1 MLSESFV
8 ASFLTSNNQ
17 QISPALK
24 DVGICLHELQP
35 AQSLRLALKKSS
47 TDSNCLAVGSSHIF
61 ASQAGKAVVHVY
73 SREKSNQEA
82 TVPFPERIR
91 SLALAGGLNE
101 LGLLILG
108 TEGGRVI
115 VWETCTGRQI
125 STTASHLQPVSSL
138 IVDPTNN
145 FILSGSEDS
154 NIHVWSIPLLTSF
167 SRPSTSQT
175 QTQHNSPLR
184 TFSYHRAPIT
194 SLAVGHSRSKNNI
207 AISTSRDNTAIVWE
221 YRTGKSLRTYLLPS
235 TPLCSVVDPA
245 DRAFYV
251 GYEDGSVQ
259 MIDFFKISSIQN
271 ILHDSNHQ
279 STPSQLSA
287 NERWFPPNLD
297 LGAAQCLTLSY
308 DGVTLLSGH
317 KGGAIVCWDIA
328 KGRYASTITT
338 YGCPVTNLQML
349 APTGF
354 TRYDEQVS
362 RMAIHNVVKPRYDHA
377 LSNSAQLGD
386 VIPATYSLQ
395 AHLTGASH
403 SVDSSGS
410 QSSTPSTNEFSEA
423 LTHPCFPS
431 SLISEGLAELA
442 ALETG
447 PISSST
453 NGQISQPVTQNIL
466 ENPKLQSLEEEI
478 ARLKRENSLQQ
489 SATKARI
496 AEMVKLRQHIA
507 NLEDQSNE
515 LYERQ
520 QKTQQAGLEKQARR
534 EERALKRREAWF
546 EAEKRGQNGDA
557 VMRKMEIENEDETS
571 ETDVMSSGDD

>member
-1 MLSESFV
+1 MLSESYV

-17 QISPALK
+17 HISPALK
-24 DVGICLHELQP
+24 DVGICLHEFQP
-35 AQSLRLALKKSS
+35 AQSLRLTLKKSS

-101 LGLLILG
+101 PGLLVLG
-108 TEGGRVI
+108 TEGGRLI

-154 NIHVWSIPLLTSF
+154 NIHVWSIPLLASF
-167 SRPSTSQT
+167 SRPSISQT
-175 QTQHNSPLR
+175 QTQPNSPLR

-194 SLAVGHSRSKNNI
+194 SLAVGHSRGKNNI

-221 YRTGKSLRTYLLPS
+221 YRTGKSLRTYLLPA

-259 MIDFFKISSIQN
+259 MIDFFKIPSIQN
-271 ILHDSNHQ
+271 ILHDSNQQ

-287 NERWFPPNLD
+287 NERWLPPNLD
-297 LGAAQCLTLSY
+297 LGAVQCLTLSY

-328 KGRYASTITT
+328 KGRYASTLTT
-338 YGCPVTNLQML
+338 YSCPVTNLQML

-354 TRYDEQVS
+354 ATNGNQAS
-362 RMAIHNVVKPRYDHA
+362 RMTIHNIVKPRYDHA
-377 LSNSAQLGD
+377 FSNSAQLGD
-386 VIPATYSLQ
+386 VIPATYCLQ
-395 AHLTGASH
+395 AHLTGPPH
-403 SVDSSGS
+403 SVYSIGLQDSN
-410 QSSTPSTNEFSEA
+410 PSTSEFSEA
-423 LTHPCFPS
+423 LAHPFFPS

-442 ALETG
+442 ALKTG
-447 PISSST
+447 PISSSI
-453 NGQISQPVTQNIL
+453 NSGISQTVTQDIV

-478 ARLKRENSLQQ
+478 TRLKRENSLQE
-489 SATKARI
+489 SATKAGI
-496 AEMVKLRQHIA
+496 AEMAKLRQHIA
-507 NLEDQSNE
+507 NLEDQNNE
-515 LYERQ
+515 LYEKQR
-520 QKTQQAGLEKQARR
+520 KAQQARVEKQARR
-534 EERALKRREAWF
+534 EERALKRRQAWF
-546 EAEKRGQNGDA
+546 EAEKKGQNGDA
-557 VMRKMEIENEDETS
+557 VVRKMEIEDEEEMG
-571 ETDVMSSGDD
+571 ETDVTSSGDD

>member
-24 DVGICLHELQP
+24 DVGICLHEFQP

-47 TDSNCLAVGSSHIF
+47 TDSNCLVVGSSHIF

-73 SREKSNQEA
+73 SREKGNQEA

-91 SLALAGGLNE
+91 SLALAGGLGE
-101 LGLLILG
+101 PGLLVLG
-108 TEGGRVI
+108 TEGGRLI
-115 VWETCTGRQI
+115 VWETCTGRQV
-125 STTASHLQPVSSL
+125 STTASHLQPVTSL

-175 QTQHNSPLR
+175 QTQSNSPLR
-184 TFSYHRAPIT
+184 TFSHHRAPIT
-194 SLAVGHSRSKNNI
+194 SVAVGHSHSKNNI

-221 YRTGKSLRTYLLPS
+221 YRTGKLLRTFLLPA
-235 TPLCSVVDPA
+235 TPLCSAVDPA

-251 GYEDGSVQ
+251 GYDDGSVQ
-259 MIDFFKISSIQN
+259 MIDFFKVPSIQN
-271 ILHDSNHQ
+271 ILHDSNQQ

-287 NERWFPPNLD
+287 NERWAPPNLD
-297 LGAAQCLTLSY
+297 LGSIQCLTLSY
-308 DGVTLLSGH
+308 DGMTLLSGH
-317 KGGAIVCWDIA
+317 KGGAIVCWDIT
-328 KGRYASTITT
+328 KGRYASTLIT

-349 APTGF
+349 APTGLAQK
-354 TRYDEQVS
+354 DGQ
-362 RMAIHNVVKPRYDHA
+362 MARITIHNIVKPRYDHA

-386 VIPATYSLQ
+386 IIPTTYTLQ
-395 AHLTGASH
+395 AHLTGLSH
-403 SVDSSGS
+403 SANN
-410 QSSTPSTNEFSEA
+410 TPSANEFSEA
-423 LTHPCFPS
+423 LTHPFFPS
-431 SLISEGLAELA
+431 SLISEGLTELA

-447 PISSST
+447 PVSSYT
-453 NGQISQPVTQNIL
+453 NGQMSQPVTQDNL

-478 ARLKRENSLQQ
+478 ARLKKQTSLQE
-489 SATKARI
+489 SATKASV

-507 NLEDQSNE
+507 NLEDQNNE

-520 QKTQQAGLEKQARR
+520 QKAQQARLEKQARQ
-534 EERALKRREAWF
+534 EERALKRRQTWF

-557 VMRKMEIENEDETS
+557 VMRKMEIEDEETS
-571 ETDVMSSGDD
+571 EIDVMSTGDD

>member
-24 DVGICLHELQP
+24 DVGICLHEFQP
-35 AQSLRLALKKSS
+35 AQSLRLTLKKSS

-73 SREKSNQEA
+73 SREKNNQEA

-91 SLALAGGLNE
+91 SLTLAGGFSE
-101 LGLLILG
+101 PGLLVLG
-108 TEGGRVI
+108 TEGGRII

-125 STTASHLQPVSSL
+125 STTASHLQPVTSL

-154 NIHVWSIPLLTSF
+154 NIHVWAIPLLTSF
-167 SRPSTSQT
+167 SRSSTSQT
-175 QTQHNSPLR
+175 QTQSNSPLR
-184 TFSYHRAPIT
+184 TFSHHRAPIT

-221 YRTGKSLRTYLLPS
+221 YRTGKLLRTFLLPA
-235 TPLCSVVDPA
+235 TPLCSAVDPA
-245 DRAFYV
+245 DRACYV
-251 GYEDGSVQ
+251 GYDDGSVQ
-259 MIDFFKISSIQN
+259 MIDFFKVPSIQN
-271 ILHDSNHQ
+271 VLHDSSQQ

-287 NERWFPPNLD
+287 NERWLPPNLD
-297 LGAAQCLTLSY
+297 LGAVQCLTLSY
-308 DGVTLLSGH
+308 DGMTLLSGH

-328 KGRYASTITT
+328 KGRYASTLTT

-354 TRYDEQVS
+354 VQDNSETARLT
-362 RMAIHNVVKPRYDHA
+362 IHNIVKPRYDHA

-386 VIPATYSLQ
+386 VIPATYTFQ
-395 AHLTGASH
+395 AHLTCPLH
-403 SVDSSGS
+403 LDNS
-410 QSSTPSTNEFSEA
+410 QPTDEFSEA
-423 LTHPCFPS
+423 LTHPLFPP

-442 ALETG
+442 ALEAGT
-447 PISSST
+447 ISSTT
-453 NGQISQPVTQNIL
+453 NGQISQPAAR
-466 ENPKLQSLEEEI
+466 ENLDTSKVQSLEEEI
-478 ARLKRENSLQQ
+478 AHLKKQGSLQE
-489 SATKARI
+489 SATRASV
-496 AEMVKLRQHIA
+496 AELVKLRQHIA
-507 NLEDQSNE
+507 SLQDETSE

-520 QKTQQAGLEKQARR
+520 QKAKQARLEKQARR

-546 EAEKRGQNGDA
+546 EAEKKGENGDA
-557 VMRKMEIENEDETS
+557 VMREMEAEDEEDTS
-571 ETDVMSSGDD
+571 DAGVMSSGDD